1 MIVSSV
7 TSWAADADLFVK
19 NIFEKA
25 SMERYDELVLILCL
39 DTDMSKELCSK
50 MLRLNKVTHSTIP
63 IHIQTSSWV
72 SLSATLASCVLK
84 KCNSV
89 DIKLYSEIVKQ
100 MSNEKMSERAGFLV
114 SLVPTMST
122 MAAIQCLSLIAPAE
136 GPVDQFQV
144 LLASE
149 VARKKLCSD
158 LSKSPNIRELSNKSV
173 LQLSC
178 VLNEDL
184 NEKMGL

>member
-1 MIVSSV
+1 
-7 TSWAADADLFVK
+7 
-19 NIFEKA
+19 
-25 SMERYDELVLILCL
+25 
-39 DTDMSKELCSK
+39 MS
-50 MLRLNKVTHSTIP
+50 
-63 IHIQTSSWV
+63 
-72 SLSATLASCVLK
+72 A
-84 KCNSV
+84 
-89 DIKLYSEIVKQ
+89 
-100 MSNEKMSERAGFLV
+100 
-114 SLVPTMST
+114 

-136 GPVDQFQV
+136 GPVGRFQV

-178 VLNEDL
+178 VLNQDL